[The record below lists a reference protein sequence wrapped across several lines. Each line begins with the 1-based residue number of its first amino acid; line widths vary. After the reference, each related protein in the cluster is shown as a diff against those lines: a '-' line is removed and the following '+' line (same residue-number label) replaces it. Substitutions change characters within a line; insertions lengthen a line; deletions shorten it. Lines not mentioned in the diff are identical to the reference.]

1 MYILSTNVVWISF
14 VRTSTLLWI
23 KTHKKSQKW
32 GATKLQHRCENLYL
46 NHIIKG
52 ICNWEKNS
60 WGSVYTEETIKLKLL
75 WRHVHLLYK
84 YIYSSYISCSWL
96 SAVSHWEEDVICVF
110 KSYIFNSA
118 IVFTFVYLIYFH
130 TLPQLCEQTIN
141 SEVEAESFETR
152 VISFFQQNVIL

>member
-1 MYILSTNVVWISF
+1 M
-14 VRTSTLLWI
+14 
-23 KTHKKSQKW
+23 
-32 GATKLQHRCENLYL
+32 
-46 NHIIKG
+46 
-52 ICNWEKNS
+52 
-60 WGSVYTEETIKLKLL
+60 
-75 WRHVHLLYK
+75 
-84 YIYSSYISCSWL
+84 
-96 SAVSHWEEDVICVF
+96 F